1 MNEEGIDM
9 SRRKFQMS
17 LSLAPLLVIAVLA
30 VMPAAA
36 QAVPHW
42 YSNKVIL
49 PEETGAPGAEG
60 KDIIAWGTLVLETKT
75 VGIITC
81 LNEFGGDAYNPVGG
95 GAGEGKVDAYAVWD
109 CTNELCESTF
119 KSKQEIV
126 PEGLD
131 KFGEWETKLTEAVVG
146 SPRLKTGN
154 TTEGS
159 PTQIK
164 FLIACPPAGLGEIK
178 TKSKGELSPLVAN
191 GTAIGSA
198 PSKITFDPASGELEI
213 ANVKEGKVNGSL
225 KSMGYE
231 GAELISSKN
240 P

>member
-1 MNEEGIDM
+1 
-9 SRRKFQMS
+9 
-17 LSLAPLLVIAVLA
+17 LVAALA

-36 QAVPHW
+36 QAVPHF

-49 PEETGAPGAEG
+49 PEEEVGAHKG
-60 KDIIAWGTLVLETKT
+60 KDIIAWGTLVLITKT
-75 VGIITC
+75 LSVMTC
-81 LNEFGGDAYNPVGG
+81 QNAFGGEANNPVGG
-95 GAGEGKVDAYAVWD
+95 GAGEGRVFSYAVWN
-109 CTNELCESTF
+109 CTNELCEVTF

-131 KFGEWETKLTEAVVG
+131 KFGFWETHLVEPVAGKI
-146 SPRLKTGN
+146 RLKTGN

-178 TKSKGELSPLVAN
+178 TKSKGELTPLIEN
-191 GTAIGSA
+191 GTSIGAA
-198 PSKITFDPASGELEI
+198 PSKVNFDAESGELEI
-213 ANVKEGKVNGSL
+213 ANVKEGKVTEKL
-225 KSMGYE
+225 KTMGYE
-231 GAELISSKN
+231 GSELIQSKN

>member
-1 MNEEGIDM
+1 MFRSRLIGI
-9 SRRKFQMS
+9 
-17 LSLAPLLVIAVLA
+17 PLFFAIAAFA

-36 QAVPHW
+36 QAVPHI
-42 YSNKVIL
+42 YRNKVIL
-49 PEETGAPGAEG
+49 PEQSGGPGEEG
-60 KDIIAWGTLVLETKT
+60 TDLISWGTLVLQTKT
-75 VGIITC
+75 VGTITC
-81 LNEFGGDAYNPVGG
+81 LNEFGGDAFNPIGG
-95 GAGEGKVDAYAVWD
+95 GAGEGRIDAYAAYD

-131 KFGEWETKLTEAVVG
+131 KFGEWEAKLVEPVAG
-146 SPRLKTGN
+146 KIRLKTGN
-154 TTEGS
+154 STLES

-178 TKSKGELSPLVAN
+178 VKSKGELSPLVEN

-198 PSKITFDPASGELEI
+198 PSKINFDAESGELEI
-213 ANVKEGKVNGSL
+213 ANVKEGKVTEKL
-225 KSMGYE
+225 KGMGYE
-231 GAELISSKN
+231 GGELITVKN

>member
-1 MNEEGIDM
+1 M
-9 SRRKFQMS
+9 SKRKFRIF
-17 LSLAPLLVIAVLA
+17 SLAPLVVIAALA

-36 QAVPHW
+36 QAVPHF
-42 YSNKVIL
+42 YSNKLVL
-49 PEETGAPGAEG
+49 PEQTGGPGAEG
-60 KDIIAWGTLVLETKT
+60 TDIIAWGTLTLITKT
-75 VGIITC
+75 VGTIVC

-95 GAGEGKVDAYAVWD
+95 GAGEGKVDAYAVYD
-109 CTNELCESTF
+109 CTNEVCETVE

-131 KFGEWETKLTEAVVG
+131 KFGEWETKLTEAVAG

-154 TTEGS
+154 SIENS

-164 FLIACPPAGLGEIK
+164 FLVACPPVGFGEIK
-178 TKSKGELSPLVAN
+178 VKSKGELSPLVKN
-191 GTAIGSA
+191 GTSIGSS
-198 PSKITFDPASGELEI
+198 PSEISFDASAGELEI
-213 ANVKEGKVNGSL
+213 ANVKEGKVEGKL
-225 KSMGYE
+225 KTMGYE